1 MKTGWVWGAAL
12 VGALGLAG
20 CGDDSNGSSSAA
32 AQCTPPATP
41 TTFFAQD
48 VYPTLTAQCTPC
60 HNDAQSARPKF
71 ASLDPSVSYSAV
83 RSEVDTANPAQS
95 PLLVRANGGSGHPD
109 QLSDVQTATI
119 TKWIQECAQNN
130 SRDVTPTTTQ

>member
-1 MKTGWVWGAAL
+1 MKTKWVWTAAL
-12 VGALGLAG
+12 VAVLGLAG
-20 CGDDSNGSSSAA
+20 CGDDSTSTSPAA
-32 AQCTPPATP
+32 SQCTPPATA
-41 TTFFAQD
+41 TTFFVQD
-48 VYPTLTAQCTPC
+48 VHPVLTAQCTPC

-119 TKWIQECAQNN
+119 TKWNQECAQNN